1 MYYIDMTLYELLEM
15 VLTLTNDKLIA
26 YEDTQYSVIGY
37 NTLEMEE
44 IFS

>member
-44 IFS
+44 IFI

>member
-37 NTLEMEE
+37 NTLKMEE
-44 IFS
+44 IFI